1 MPAFI
6 NSMHGGDLLKSNFLE
21 HATLSRAR
29 LSLKNNNY
37 LEIYNQFNA
46 GTWYQFNDEGQETRI
61 NWKSIKKKCKMQ
73 RILIFSNV
81 TISELVTINF

>member
-37 LEIYNQFNA
+37 LEIYNQFNT
-46 GTWYQFNDEGQETRI
+46 GTWYQFNDEGQERRI
-61 NWKSIKKKCKMQ
+61 Y
-73 RILIFSNV
+73 
-81 TISELVTINF
+81 